1 MKNISMGKLVLIT
14 GPMFSGKTS
23 RLIEL
28 LEREILAGRNT
39 LLFKPEIDKRYDTT
53 FVTTHKG
60 MRLPAIVLNTDND
73 GVKKM
78 YELSKNVDVIGID
91 EAQFWNHDSILP
103 EIADRIASE
112 DKIVY
117 VAALNKNH
125 TGTPFKTSMEIIA
138 RADQVYSL
146 TAVCA
151 KCGEDA
157 TFTQRV
163 MNGKEVFG
171 EQIKIGGV
179 ESYEPRCRKC
189 FVYPQETEIKK
200 NTG

>member
-1 MKNISMGKLVLIT
+1 
-14 GPMFSGKTS
+14 
-23 RLIEL
+23 
-28 LEREILAGRNT
+28 
-39 LLFKPEIDKRYDTT
+39 
-53 FVTTHKG
+53 
-60 MRLPAIVLNTDND
+60 
-73 GVKKM
+73 
-78 YELSKNVDVIGID
+78 
-91 EAQFWNHDSILP
+91 
-103 EIADRIASE
+103 
-112 DKIVY
+112 
-117 VAALNKNH
+117 
-125 TGTPFKTSMEIIA
+125 MEIIA

-189 FVYPQETEIKK
+189 FVYPKESEIEK